1 MGPLTTR
8 QVLFRIA
15 AIMSVA
21 ELSIMLV
28 LGTVPHE
35 ASTNAEA
42 ALDAV
47 LLAAL
52 ATPAIYF
59 WVIRPFV
66 VARDE
71 ALVQIGRLALTDPL
85 THLANRRLISEHLG
99 IAIAA
104 SVRHKE
110 YGAVLALDLDE
121 FKAIN
126 DSHGHKAGDA
136 VLVGVA
142 ERLPSIIRAEDVVGR
157 LGGDEFVILIHRLGT
172 DEPVARD
179 RALLIADNLIA
190 LVKQPLE
197 LNGKILQVGA
207 SIGIRL
213 LGSRTLDVPTALHE
227 ADVALYRAKDA
238 GRGRAV
244 VFEETEPTP

>member
-1 MGPLTTR
+1 MAPLTAR
-8 QVLFRIA
+8 QVVFRIA
-15 AIMSVA
+15 FIVSLA

-28 LGTVPHE
+28 LGTIPLE
-35 ASTNAEA
+35 ASTNAKA

-47 LLAAL
+47 LLATL
-52 ATPAIYF
+52 STPAIYF
-59 WVIRPFV
+59 WIIRPFV

-71 ALVQIGRLALTDPL
+71 AFVQVGRLALTDPL

-99 IAIAA
+99 VAIAA

-110 YGAVLALDLDE
+110 YGAVLVLDLDG
-121 FKAIN
+121 FKAVN
-126 DSHGHKAGDA
+126 DGHGHEAGDA

-142 ERLPSIIRAEDVVGR
+142 ERLPAIIRAEDVVGR

-172 DEPVARD
+172 DDRVARD
-179 RALLIADNLIA
+179 RALVIADKLIA
-190 LVKQPLE
+190 LVKQPLAF
-197 LNGKILQVGA
+197 NGKLLQVGA

-213 LGSRTLDVPTALHE
+213 LGSGALSVPTALQE
-227 ADVALYRAKDA
+227 ADVALYRAKNA

-244 VFEETEPTP
+244 LFEETEPTL

>member
-1 MGPLTTR
+1 MAPLTAR
-8 QVLFRIA
+8 QVVFRIA
-15 AIMSVA
+15 VIVSLA

-28 LGTVPHE
+28 LGTIPHE

-42 ALDAV
+42 VLDAV

-52 ATPAIYF
+52 STPAIYL

-66 VARDE
+66 TARDE
-71 ALVQIGRLALTDPL
+71 ALVQVGRLALTDPL

-99 IAIAA
+99 LAIAA
-104 SVRHKE
+104 SVRHHE
-110 YGAVLALDLDE
+110 YGAVLVLDLDGL
-121 FKAIN
+121 KAVN
-126 DSHGHKAGDA
+126 DIHGHKAGDA

-142 ERLPSIIRAEDVVGR
+142 ERLPSMIRAEDVVGR
-157 LGGDEFVILIHRLGT
+157 LGGDEFVVLIHRLGT
-172 DEPVARD
+172 DQPAARD
-179 RALLIADNLIA
+179 RALVIADKLIA
-190 LVKQPLE
+190 LVRQPFE
-197 LNGKILQVGA
+197 FNGTTLRVGA

-213 LGSRTLDVPTALHE
+213 LGSSTLDAPTALHE

-244 VFEETEPTP
+244 LFEETEPTS